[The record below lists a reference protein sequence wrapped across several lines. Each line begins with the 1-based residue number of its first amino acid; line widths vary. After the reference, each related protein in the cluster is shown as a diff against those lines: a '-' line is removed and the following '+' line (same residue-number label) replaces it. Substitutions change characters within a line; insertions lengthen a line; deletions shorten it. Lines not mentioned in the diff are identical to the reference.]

1 MADLEHIRRRF
12 NELVRAR
19 DFSGAAAFLSEAFR
33 EAKESGGREHAL
45 EIGDRLAGVLT
56 AGGKD
61 LEALDVYRE
70 LLTEFPEDVFLNLQV
85 ATFLTTFLRRPDEA
99 IKTLAPVLDELLQDE
114 HVRHATLGVWGTNQA
129 RLGNLDEARKSFELL
144 REDDLSR
151 MDPSAIHFPLVE
163 ELLSRGELEAE
174 CQEYLSRALG
184 QAERMGDE
192 DVVSRVRSLLNL
204 L

>member
-1 MADLEHIRRRF
+1 MDDLEHIRRRF
-12 NELVRAR
+12 SELVRAR

-33 EAKESGGREHAL
+33 KAKESGDREHAL

-56 AGGKD
+56 AGGND

-70 LLTEFPEDVFLNLQV
+70 LLTEFPEDAYLNLQV
-85 ATFLTTFLRRPDEA
+85 ATFLTALLRRPDEA
-99 IKTLAPVLDELLQDE
+99 IETLAPVLDELLEDE
-114 HVRHATLGVWGTNQA
+114 HVRHATLGIWGTNQA
-129 RLGNLDEARKSFELL
+129 RLGNLDEARRSFELL

-151 MDPSAIHFPLVE
+151 MDPSAIHFLLVE
-163 ELLSRGELEAE
+163 ELLSRGELGTE

-192 DVVSRVRSLLNL
+192 DVASRAQSLLNL

>member
-1 MADLEHIRRRF
+1 MADLEHIRRLF
-12 NELVRAR
+12 SEFVRAR
-19 DFSGAAAFLSEAFR
+19 DFNGAAAFFSEAFR
-33 EAKESGGREHAL
+33 DAKESGDRENAL
-45 EIGDRLAGVLT
+45 EIGDRLAGILT
-56 AGGKD
+56 AGGRD

-70 LLTEFPEDVFLNLQV
+70 LLTEFPEDAFLNLQV
-85 ATFLTTFLRRPDEA
+85 ATFLTTLLRRPDEA
-99 IKTLAPVLDELLQDE
+99 IETLAPVLDELLQDE

-129 RLGNLDEARKSFELL
+129 RLGNLDEARRSFGLL

-151 MDPSAIHFPLVE
+151 MDPSAINFLLVE
-163 ELLSRGELEAE
+163 ELLSRGELKAE

-192 DVVSRVRSLLNL
+192 DVARRARSLLNL